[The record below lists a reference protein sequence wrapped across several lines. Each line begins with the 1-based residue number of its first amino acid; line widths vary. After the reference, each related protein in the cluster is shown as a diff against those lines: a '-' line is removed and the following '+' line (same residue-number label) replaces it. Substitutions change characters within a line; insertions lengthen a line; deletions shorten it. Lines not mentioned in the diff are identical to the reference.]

1 MGFFHSIGHAF
12 SSAGHT
18 LSHSAHS
25 VSHAIEHTGEKT
37 GKGIKQGATVVGHGI
52 IKYGVP
58 AAAAAG
64 KAAAKAGK
72 AAGKEAKDWYNRGKD
87 AADNFA
93 GLFDS
98 KNLLLYAGVFLGA
111 LIILPRIIDSA
122 SNAANSPAG
131 QKVVA
136 AAAKK

>member
-1 MGFFHSIGHAF
+1 MGFFHSIGHAIT
-12 SSAGHT
+12 STGHKLEHAAQSAG
-18 LSHSAHS
+18 
-25 VSHAIEHTGEKT
+25 HAIEHTGKEA
-37 GKGIKQGATVVGHGI
+37 GKGIKQGATVAGHGI

-64 KAAAKAGK
+64 KYAAKAGK

-87 AADNFA
+87 TADDFL